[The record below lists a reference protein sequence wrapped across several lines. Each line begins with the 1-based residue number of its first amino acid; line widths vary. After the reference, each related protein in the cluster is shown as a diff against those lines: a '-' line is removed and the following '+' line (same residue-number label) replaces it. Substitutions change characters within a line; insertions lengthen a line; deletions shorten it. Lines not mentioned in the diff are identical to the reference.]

1 MQELKPGCILFDTK
15 FVFKDNEI
23 GEKLIVL
30 LNKPRKN
37 EPFLFCRTTSIEK
50 PPYTTKTPSGCQKK
64 SQYFFI
70 NACNFF
76 PKDTWLLLYEIYEY
90 DYTCMLNKHFK
101 QQMKIINFIDD
112 GILRQIINCIKN
124 SIDISE
130 KYLEMILKTIV

>member
-1 MQELKPGCILFDTK
+1 MPELKPGCILFDTK
-15 FVFKDNEI
+15 FKFKDNEI

-30 LNKPRKN
+30 LNNPLKN

-50 PPYTTKTPSGCQKK
+50 PPYKIKTPSGCQKN

-76 PKDTWLLLYEIYEY
+76 PKDTWLLLHDIYEY
-90 DYTCMLNKHFK
+90 NKAHILKKAFDK
-101 QQMKIINFIDD
+101 EIRIIKSINDD
-112 GILRQIINCIKN
+112 TLRQIKNCVKY

-130 KYLEMILKTIV
+130 KHLKMILKTIV

>member
-1 MQELKPGCILFDTK
+1 MTELKPGCILFDTK
-15 FVFKDNEI
+15 FVFRDNEI

-30 LNKPRKN
+30 LNNPRKN

-50 PPYTTKTPSGCQKK
+50 PPYQIKIPSGCQKN

-76 PKDTWLLLYEIYEY
+76 PKDTWLLLRDIYEY
-90 DYTCMLNKHFK
+90 DKARILKKAFNKEIR
-101 QQMKIINFIDD
+101 IINSIDD
-112 GILRQIINCIKN
+112 NILRQIKNCVKD

>member
-1 MQELKPGCILFDTK
+1 MPELKPGCILFDTK

-30 LNKPRKN
+30 LNYPRKN

-50 PPYTTKTPSGCQKK
+50 PPYIIKTPSGCQKN

-70 NACNFF
+70 NACDFF
-76 PKDTWLLLYEIYEY
+76 PKDTWLLLHEIYEY
-90 DYTCMLNKHFK
+90 DYTCILNKHFK
-101 QQMKIINFIDD
+101 QQIKIINSINDN
-112 GILRQIINCIKN
+112 ILRQIKNCVKN

>member
-1 MQELKPGCILFDTK
+1 MPELKPGCILFDTN

-23 GEKLIVL
+23 GEKLIIL
-30 LNKPRKN
+30 LNNPRKN

-50 PPYTTKTPSGCQKK
+50 PPYTTKTPLGCQKN

-70 NACNFF
+70 KACNFF

-90 DYTCMLNKHFK
+90 DYTYMLNKHFK
-101 QQMKIINFIDD
+101 QQMKIIDSMDD
-112 GILRQIINCIKN
+112 NIIRQIKNCIKG

-130 KYLEMILKTIV
+130 KYLEMILKTNV

>member
-1 MQELKPGCILFDTK
+1 MAELKPGCILYDTK

-30 LNKPRKN
+30 LNNPRGN

-50 PPYTTKTPSGCQKK
+50 PPYQIKIPSGCQKN

-70 NACNFF
+70 NTCIFF
-76 PKDTWLLLYEIYEY
+76 PKDTWLLLRDIYEY
-90 DYTCMLNKHFK
+90 DKARILKKAFDK
-101 QQMKIINFIDD
+101 EISIINSINDI
-112 GILRQIINCIKN
+112 ILRQIKNCVKD

-130 KYLEMILKTIV
+130 KYLKMILETIV

>member
-1 MQELKPGCILFDTK
+1 MSHFYSVEQHQQ
-15 FVFKDNEI
+15 
-23 GEKLIVL
+23 
-30 LNKPRKN
+30 KN
-37 EPFLFCRTTSIEK
+37 LPNI
-50 PPYTTKTPSGCQKK
+50 TKTPSGCQKK

-101 QQMKIINFIDD
+101 QQMKIVNFIDD
-112 GILRQIINCIKN
+112 DILRQIKNCIKN

>member
-1 MQELKPGCILFDTK
+1 MPELKPGCILFDTN

-30 LNKPRKN
+30 LNNPRKN

-50 PPYTTKTPSGCQKK
+50 SPYTTKTPSGCQKK

-76 PKDTWLLLYEIYEY
+76 PKDTWLLLHEIYEY

-112 GILRQIINCIKN
+112 VILRQINNCIKN

-130 KYLEMILKTIV
+130 KHLEMILKTIV